1 MRKVLCKNICAF
13 IVAWILILVSLVYS
27 NTSAVSI
34 YDNAYY
40 YDKNSAKQIWDNANI
55 CELSSSKITK
65 ERIVNFDVLSNRMIV
80 IATNSNS
87 IIVVDENG
95 TITKTFTFS
104 SYGSYYIKGK
114 DDNLL
119 LIFTRGETAIEFT
132 TNCELVNVMKLDH
145 SVVSE
150 AWNDLNRNTIE
161 AFGNVYRMTNNKKF
175 SIVQSEFTTISKTD
189 SEGNTIQLYNADL
202 KAKRENQKWLLCFVI
217 LVLFIAIVYTIVKTI
232 ISVKHCKDAELESR
246 T

>member
-1 MRKVLCKNICAF
+1 M
-13 IVAWILILVSLVYS
+13 
-27 NTSAVSI
+27 
-34 YDNAYY
+34 
-40 YDKNSAKQIWDNANI
+40 
-55 CELSSSKITK
+55 
-65 ERIVNFDVLSNRMIV
+65 
-80 IATNSNS
+80 
-87 IIVVDENG
+87 
-95 TITKTFTFS
+95 
-104 SYGSYYIKGK
+104 
-114 DDNLL
+114 L